1 MSDRQVAI
9 AFTLFIHLLVFGLL
23 VFSWS
28 TDPTLHKAPVIPP
41 HVKAT
46 MVETSKQKK
55 APVAKPTPEKK
66 PAPKPKPKPV
76 EKPKPKPQ
84 EKPKPVEKPKP
95 EPKPATKPKTEP
107 KPATKP
113 KPEPKPDPKP
123 AVPEIEEPSLEEMLA
138 DEEIEMDKKPEPAA
152 DEAEDAASNADQSD
166 VEVASHS
173 DAIRAAVKQ
182 RWRIP
187 GTYRGRNDL
196 QTTVRIRTIPG
207 GEVLDVSVVKSS
219 GYPQFDESV
228 VKAVQL
234 AAPLPVPSGALF
246 DKEFRSFLMV
256 FEPTGVSQ

>member
-1 MSDRQVAI
+1 MKKNYYLIFIGILLLAGCSDKQ
-9 AFTLFIHLLVFGLL
+9 
-23 VFSWS
+23 
-28 TDPTLHKAPVIPP
+28 PP
-41 HVKAT
+41 A
-46 MVETSKQKK
+46 
-55 APVAKPTPEKK
+55 
-66 PAPKPKPKPV
+66 
-76 EKPKPKPQ
+76 
-84 EKPKPVEKPKP
+84 
-95 EPKPATKPKTEP
+95 
-107 KPATKP
+107 
-113 KPEPKPDPKP
+113 
-123 AVPEIEEPSLEEMLA
+123 SLEEMLA
-138 DEEIEMDKKPEPAA
+138 DEEIEMDRKPDEAA
-152 DEAEDAASNADQSD
+152 AEEAEDAASNADQSD

-207 GEVLDVSVVKSS
+207 GDVLDVSVVKSS

-228 VKAVQL
+228 MKAVQL

>member
-28 TDPTLHKAPVIPP
+28 TDPVLHKAPVIPP

-66 PAPKPKPKPV
+66 PAPKPKPV
-76 EKPKPKPQ
+76 EKPKPKPK

-95 EPKPATKPKTEP
+95 KPAEKPKPAAKPEPKP
-107 KPATKP
+107 KPA
-113 KPEPKPDPKP
+113 PKPDPKP
-123 AVPEIEEPSLEEMLA
+123 DIPEIEEPSLEEMLA
-138 DEEIEMDKKPEPAA
+138 DEEIEMDSKPEPAA

-207 GEVLDVSVVKSS
+207 GDVLDVSVVKSS

-228 VKAVQL
+228 IKAVQL

-246 DKEFRSFLMV
+246 DKEFRSFLMI